1 MTPRPVAVFVG
12 PELEDNLAIRT
23 LASSVRAAGM
33 PASFVRFNTRDEVST
48 VVADLLASAP
58 ALVGLSMAFQHR
70 APEFLALAAAL
81 RGRGYDG
88 HICAGG
94 HVATVMP
101 DEVLAAG
108 SPIDTALGHEGEDS
122 IVRLLRV
129 LDDRRAWNDVPG
141 LAWRDETGT
150 IRRNPPAPA
159 CRDLDSLPLPARD
172 RPLRRHLGLPFV
184 PLAGS
189 RGCYGSCRFCA
200 VSTFH
205 QLRPG
210 PRLRYRSPE
219 HVAREM
225 AALYHDHGARI
236 FCFHDETLFLPKP
249 AQTRRRLDEISDH
262 LRRLG
267 VGRIAVV
274 GKARPDAIEPGLLSH
289 LRESFGLMRLYV
301 GIENWSAAGLEHLG
315 RGITAD
321 VAAAALTACRATG
334 VYGCYNLLLFEPDG
348 TLEDVEE
355 NLRGMERFS
364 DVPVNFCRAEAYA
377 GTPLWMDLQQA
388 GRLRTDGFATDYTIA
403 DPRAQRLF
411 KIARQV
417 FRDRNFA
424 PDGLGNVV
432 MSLGYERQLLLHFLP
447 GPDPRADE
455 LVHEAD
461 ELSAAIG
468 RDTRRHLAE
477 AIRFVRTAEHPSAT
491 AVAEFTFELATSVN
505 LSGTPLLE
513 RLLDLRQEMTRY
525 AETRSAFGATAA
537 LETSAQPTQGG
548 MP

>member
-1 MTPRPVAVFVG
+1 
-12 PELEDNLAIRT
+12 
-23 LASSVRAAGM
+23 
-33 PASFVRFNTRDEVST
+33 
-48 VVADLLASAP
+48 
-58 ALVGLSMAFQHR
+58 
-70 APEFLALAAAL
+70 
-81 RGRGYDG
+81 
-88 HICAGG
+88 
-94 HVATVMP
+94 
-101 DEVLAAG
+101 
-108 SPIDTALGHEGEDS
+108 
-122 IVRLLRV
+122 
-129 LDDRRAWNDVPG
+129 
-141 LAWRDETGT
+141 
-150 IRRNPPAPA
+150 
-159 CRDLDSLPLPARD
+159 
-172 RPLRRHLGLPFV
+172 
-184 PLAGS
+184 
-189 RGCYGSCRFCA
+189 
-200 VSTFH
+200 
-205 QLRPG
+205 
-210 PRLRYRSPE
+210 
-219 HVAREM
+219 
-225 AALYHDHGARI
+225 
-236 FCFHDETLFLPKP
+236 
-249 AQTRRRLDEISDH
+249 
-262 LRRLG
+262 
-267 VGRIAVV
+267 
-274 GKARPDAIEPGLLSH
+274 
-289 LRESFGLMRLYV
+289 
-301 GIENWSAAGLEHLG
+301 
-315 RGITAD
+315 
-321 VAAAALTACRATG
+321 
-334 VYGCYNLLLFEPDG
+334 
-348 TLEDVEE
+348 
-355 NLRGMERFS
+355 
-364 DVPVNFCRAEAYA
+364 
-377 GTPLWMDLQQA
+377 MDLQQA